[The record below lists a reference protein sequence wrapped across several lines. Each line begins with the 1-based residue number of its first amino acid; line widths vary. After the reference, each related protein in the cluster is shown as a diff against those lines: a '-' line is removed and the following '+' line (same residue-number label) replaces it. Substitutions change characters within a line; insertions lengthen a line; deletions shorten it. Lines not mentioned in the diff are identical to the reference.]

1 MTLIL
6 IVLGLIALFFVMQR
20 KSWFMAFGVILLF
33 SSVAIITSIIQ
44 IQIVTALGLLAL
56 IGIMWGTRATRR
68 SVSRTRSRLSSLF
81 GSTSD
86 SDGEGAEKEQTQSE
100 VTEDALGTEPDFI
113 DKAKIR
119 QQRSLLNFVLLIT
132 FIALFVPIA
141 LYAREFGIEGWQQ
154 YQSWM
159 GMGNELTGV
168 YSIITALLVFLF
180 LVTMLILRFQNKA
193 ADNDQT
199 FIQDSRK
206 DIEFYLTELD
216 HYLSQWA
223 DESSTVRQQL
233 HKRCSKLSEKKLSA
247 ERTQE
252 KLAEF
257 AESHV
262 KLMDIWHPLV
272 QILEALAQPGRFPYS
287 HNHQRCIQKVI
298 SILSQETCEALD
310 KLAFAGPMEGSSSC
324 YFWEQLKTN

>member
-6 IVLGLIALFFVMQR
+6 IVLGMIALFFVMQR

-44 IQIVTALGLLAL
+44 IQIITALGLLAV

-86 SDGEGAEKEQTQSE
+86 NDGEGSEKEQTQRE

-132 FIALFVPIA
+132 FISLFVPIA

-159 GMGNELTGV
+159 TMGRELAGV
-168 YSIITALLVFLF
+168 YAIIAALLVFLF
-180 LVTMLILRFQNKA
+180 LVTMLILRFQNKS
-193 ADNDQT
+193 ADKDQT

-206 DIEFYLTELD
+206 DIEFFLSELD
-216 HYLSQWA
+216 HCLSQWV
-223 DESSTVRQQL
+223 DETSTVRQQL
-233 HKRCSKLSEKKLSA
+233 HKRCGALSEKKLNADRVQVKLTEFAGSH
-247 ERTQE
+247 E
-252 KLAEF
+252 KL
-257 AESHV
+257 
-262 KLMDIWHPLV
+262 LNIWCPLV
-272 QILEALAQPGRFPYS
+272 KILYALGTPGRFPYE
-287 HNHQRCIQKVI
+287 HNHQRCIQKSI
-298 SILSQETCEALD
+298 SILSLQTCEALD
-310 KLAFAGPMEGSSSC
+310 KLAFAMPSEESNPR
-324 YFWEQLKTN
+324 YFWID